1 MAVISSQHYRLPVRR
16 YILELF
22 DVKLDDNVVTQMASY
37 EQDVEAYA
45 KECEANPQLQKAAKQ
60 DDAPPNRGDKKDRR
74 KSRPRRDSPDS
85 EEDLDAM
92 WEEAEEPAPPE
103 TTTLKLKPLTRI
115 VGFDAGDSD

>member
-16 YILELF
+16 YILDLF
-22 DVKLDDNVVTQMASY
+22 DVKLDDNVVTQLVAY

-45 KECEANPQLQKAAKQ
+45 KEYEANPQLQKAGKQ
-60 DDAPPNRGDKKDRR
+60 DDAQPNRGDKKDRR

-92 WEEAEEPAPPE
+92 WEEPEEPAPPE
-103 TTTLKLKPLTRI
+103 TVTLKLKPLTRI